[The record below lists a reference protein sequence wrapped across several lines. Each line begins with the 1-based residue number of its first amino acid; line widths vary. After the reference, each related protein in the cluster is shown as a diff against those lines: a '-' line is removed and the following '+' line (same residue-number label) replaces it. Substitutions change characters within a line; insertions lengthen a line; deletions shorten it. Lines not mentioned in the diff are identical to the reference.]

1 MIDDYFETQDVTVRP
16 NDLRIEG
23 KFPEFTDWTHVA
35 QRFPLSDRQVL
46 ELKSVRSDNTEK
58 YPRQAQVRLQNR
70 LLRMFRLWLTLVRR
84 IKRLAIKSII
94 ITDLIS
100 TVLMPS
106 PKPFV
111 ICLECHGPARGHGS
125 INPGTNPG
133 QHRAREDAREPQ
145 SRLTG
150 SGPNTV

>member
-1 MIDDYFETQDVTVRP
+1 MLP
-16 NDLRIEG
+16 N
-23 KFPEFTDWTHVA
+23 V
-35 QRFPLSDRQVL
+35 FPLSDRQVL
-46 ELKSVRSDNTEK
+46 ELKSVRSDNTAK

-84 IKRLAIKSII
+84 IKRLDIKSII

-111 ICLECHGPARGHGS
+111 ICLECHGPARVSDMARGHGS
-125 INPGTNPG
+125 INPGTSPG

-145 SRLTG
+145 TRLTG

>member
-1 MIDDYFETQDVTVRP
+1 MAAHA
-16 NDLRIEG
+16 
-23 KFPEFTDWTHVA
+23 HVA
-35 QRFPLSDRQVL
+35 DFTPI
-46 ELKSVRSDNTEK
+46 RSDNTKK

-70 LLRMFRLWLTLVRR
+70 LLRKFRLWLTLVSR
-84 IKRLAIKSII
+84 IKRLAIQSII

-111 ICLECHGPARGHGS
+111 ICLECNGPARGHGS

-145 SRLTG
+145 TRLTG